1 VTQQAVGTIWVGT
14 AVAPAPNNFQA
25 LGSNLV
31 ITESGP
37 AQFGVGTT
45 LTLIAPAGWAFDAAT
60 PPSVSG
66 TNSLAATAAAAAGVY
81 TITFTTAST
90 GGAGVLTVSNIRVAA
105 TGAGSASADILS
117 GGTTPQI
124 AAGTV
129 LGHID
134 PTNTRIGIAATPDAT
149 VSSDGTDS
157 ATLTFTVLGA
167 TNNPLAGILVSV
179 TTSRGTLSAT
189 SNTTVSSA
197 CATGAAGTCTLTFRG
212 NGSTGTAQITATTAS
227 PNEAVATFNV
237 TVGSANTTPTA
248 VKHFSTNNSGHV
260 AASAQ
265 NVYTSP
271 TVGSRVRF
279 QVTGGS
285 GDGVNGELIQV
296 TVDKGYVVQGDSS
309 GNPTAGNQPGGC
321 TGNNTTASD
330 TSHGPVTIDGTDY
343 QGIVEFT
350 VCARAGQVGPI
361 KVTAKNLSTTMADGT
376 TTLTSAGVP
385 SQLTVTSTGGA
396 ISVVVKD
403 KDGNEAADGTVVNAV
418 APAFSGAV
426 SPNCTTTTN
435 GKAGFAAAASGT
447 SVQVIITVFINDS
460 GDGSAGTCANLPSTV
475 AASTTQNIGPGGTTT
490 PGGGTGGGFT
500 GTAPA
505 RGSIGLLVTNQPST
519 AAGLVSALAAA
530 GCTVESLAVLES
542 GIWKI
547 YINGA
552 PAVVNAQFPG
562 TVATTVAFFV
572 RCAA

>member
-1 VTQQAVGTIWVGT
+1 
-14 AVAPAPNNFQA
+14 
-25 LGSNLV
+25 
-31 ITESGP
+31 
-37 AQFGVGTT
+37 
-45 LTLIAPAGWAFDAAT
+45 
-60 PPSVSG
+60 
-66 TNSLAATAAAAAGVY
+66 
-81 TITFTTAST
+81 
-90 GGAGVLTVSNIRVAA
+90 
-105 TGAGSASADILS
+105 
-117 GGTTPQI
+117 
-124 AAGTV
+124 
-129 LGHID
+129 
-134 PTNTRIGIAATPDAT
+134 
-149 VSSDGTDS
+149 
-157 ATLTFTVLGA
+157 
-167 TNNPLAGILVSV
+167 
-179 TTSRGTLSAT
+179 
-189 SNTTVSSA
+189 
-197 CATGAAGTCTLTFRG
+197 
-212 NGSTGTAQITATTAS
+212 
-227 PNEAVATFNV
+227 
-237 TVGSANTTPTA
+237 
-248 VKHFSTNNSGHV
+248 
-260 AASAQ
+260 
-265 NVYTSP
+265 
-271 TVGSRVRF
+271 VRF
-279 QVTGGS
+279 QVTGSS

-435 GKAGFAAAASGT
+435 GKASFAAAASGT
-447 SVQVIITVFINDS
+447 SVQVIITVFVNDS

-562 TVATTVAFFV
+562 TVAATVAFFV
-572 RCAA
+572 RCAP